1 MSTYHQLRRLFT
13 ELSLAALATQAM
25 GCDDSISRAGFEAIA
40 CEPAGLLSEAAF
52 RSEADYL
59 AIRRIALF
67 SDLTVDPNQVPMVEG
82 ATGVPCAGAPDQT
95 ACQTA
100 LAALPLTPGFGNMEW
115 VYTGDFSQRQLVW
128 TRGAETGVITNVAEL
143 RELLGTI
150 ETPEQAAL
158 LASFS
163 GSRLTCGGPNANTVE
178 DGFLLITSSGVACGR
193 GTSRSE
199 HLVLVTPSGEITVE
213 RSVVVERGDSNCVIG
228 RLTDGVAGPQRTPHT
243 DLGSYFAEMARLEAT
258 AVLAFE
264 RLERELSAL
273 GAPAALVARAHSAAR
288 DEARHTDMVNALAA
302 AFGGDHAEAPVAPAW
317 PTRSA
322 LDLALENAAEG
333 CVRETYGALVATY
346 QAASAEDPRV
356 RAALTRIAADETEH
370 AAFSWDL
377 GAWLDQQ
384 LTSAEQAQVLARRAH
399 AIEAFEAPYDNG
411 LPASASALLGLPDV
425 ATRDLLFRALHQSV
439 WSDTGAAQ
447 QPVTRA

>member
-25 GCDDSISRAGFEAIA
+25 GCDDGISRSGFETISCAPAI
-40 CEPAGLLSEAAF
+40 LLSDVAF

-59 AIRRIALF
+59 AIRRIALL
-67 SDLTVDPNQVPMVEG
+67 SDLSVDTSQAPVSEG
-82 ATGVPCAGAPDQT
+82 ATGVACDGAPDEA
-95 ACQTA
+95 ACLAA
-100 LAALPLTPGFGNMEW
+100 LAALPLTPGFGDGEW
-115 VYTGDFSQRQLVW
+115 IFSGDFSHRQLVW
-128 TRGAETGVITNVAEL
+128 TRGAETGVITTTAEL
-143 RELLGTI
+143 LEFMGTI
-150 ETPEQAAL
+150 ETPQQAAL
-158 LASFS
+158 LANSM
-163 GSRLTCGGPNANTVE
+163 GRQITCVGPNAHQVE
-178 DGFLLITSSGVACGR
+178 DGFHLITTSGVACGR

-199 HLVLVTPSGEITVE
+199 HLVLVTPSGDITVE
-213 RSVVVERGDSNCVIG
+213 RSEVVERGDSNCVIG

-243 DLGSYFAEMARLEAT
+243 DLGSYFSEMARLEAT

-264 RLERELSAL
+264 RLERELFAL
-273 GAPAALVARAHSAAR
+273 GAPAALVARARSAAT

-317 PTRSA
+317 TTRSA

-377 GAWLDQQ
+377 AAWLDQQ
-384 LTSAEQAQVLARRAH
+384 LTTAEQAQVLARRAH

-411 LPASASALLGLPDV
+411 LPASASVLLGLPDV
-425 ATRDLLFRALHQSV
+425 ATRDRLFHALHQSV
-439 WSDTGAAQ
+439 WSG
-447 QPVTRA
+447 TRAVA